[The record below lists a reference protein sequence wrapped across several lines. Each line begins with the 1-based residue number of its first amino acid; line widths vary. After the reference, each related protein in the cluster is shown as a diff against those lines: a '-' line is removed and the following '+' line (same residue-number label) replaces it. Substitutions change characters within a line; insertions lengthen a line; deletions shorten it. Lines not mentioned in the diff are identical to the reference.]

1 MKSNK
6 DLTTVEFTV
15 AQAIKRAMNYLDEGY
30 PGSARDSLKYALA
43 DLYRE

>member
-6 DLTTVEFTV
+6 DLTTVEFEV
-15 AQAIKRAMNYLDEGY
+15 AQGIKRAMHFIENDNVDA
-30 PGSARDSLKYALA
+30 ARLSLKYALA